1 MKLGLL
7 RCKLSFVLRCNS
19 GERLTMPVKNLLE
32 SIEAGAA
39 RGELIAVVRALNAG
53 SGMSATVTVSH
64 GELFPPLADRRL
76 ADQLLAAVENL
87 VARGGVADL
96 VDALD
101 EQGSLVTL
109 AIEIIKPKLELLIF
123 GAGHVG
129 QAVALIGALIGY
141 DVTVVDDREEFAS
154 RKRLPD
160 PRIGLLVSDYASAAG
175 KLTISSS
182 TVIVIVTRGHQYD
195 ELCLKNVVG
204 SNAVYIGMIG
214 SRRRVLSVFKKLA
227 GEGFSERDLQ
237 RVHAPI
243 GLRIGAKS
251 PQEIAVSILAEIIDH
266 VNNPKREHKGE
277 RNGI

>member
-1 MKLGLL
+1 MAGRKD
-7 RCKLSFVLRCNS
+7 
-19 GERLTMPVKNLLE
+19 LLE
-32 SIEAGAA
+32 AIEDRAG
-39 RGELIAVVRALNAG
+39 RGEHIAVVRTLNPG
-53 SGMSATVTVSH
+53 SNRTVTVTVCH
-64 GELFPPLADRRL
+64 GEVFPPLSDRRL
-76 ADQLLAAVENL
+76 ADQVLAAVESL
-87 VARGGVADL
+87 SLRRGVADL
-96 VDALD
+96 VEVLD
-101 EQGSLVTL
+101 EQGSPVTL

-129 QAVALIGALIGY
+129 QAVALIGALTGY

-160 PRIGLLVSDYASAAG
+160 PRIGLLVSDYASATQ

-182 TVIVIVTRGHQYD
+182 TVVVIVTRGHQYD
-195 ELCLKNVVG
+195 ELCLKNVIR
-204 SNAVYIGMIG
+204 SKASYIGMIG

-227 GEGFSERDLQ
+227 DEGFPEEDLQ

-243 GLRIGAKS
+243 GLRIGARS

-266 VNNPKREHKGE
+266 VNNPDRGDKGE